1 MICSIDSK
9 VTKLEAATEP
19 SSNSKERK
27 KTLKLLQSQ
36 RSSLEKDLIYIM

>member
-9 VTKLEAATEP
+9 ITMLEAT
-19 SSNSKERK
+19 SSEESSAKERK